1 MRKSFYRNYG
11 IVKNRRDFQQAVV
24 GTDSVTCFSS
34 RLCNGLNDSPQA
46 IQTQS
51 QKEKKIIPCRLYM
64 NYIQI
69 HLRKMSNLKK
79 A

>member
-51 QKEKKIIPCRLYM
+51 QKEKKNYTLQTVHELY
-64 NYIQI
+64 
-69 HLRKMSNLKK
+69 SNTFEKDV
-79 A
+79 